1 MAVQLNMTRAGWE
14 EKCGIDKKAEQN
26 RGGTSQEA
34 QGNKEGQKDKRKKIQ
49 QSGSLKHGT
58 CTHAEHGKNG
68 MEMEDGGG
76 G

>member
-1 MAVQLNMTRAGWE
+1 MAVQLNMTCAGWE

-26 RGGTSQEA
+26 RGGTTQET
-34 QGNKEGQKDKRKKIQ
+34 KKDRRTREKIQ

-68 MEMEDGGG
+68 MEMEDGGEG
-76 G
+76 